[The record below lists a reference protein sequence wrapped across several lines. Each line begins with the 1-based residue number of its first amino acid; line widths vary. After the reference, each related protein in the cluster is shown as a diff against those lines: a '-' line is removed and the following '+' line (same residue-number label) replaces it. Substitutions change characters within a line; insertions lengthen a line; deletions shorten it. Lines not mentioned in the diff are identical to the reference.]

1 MWITRRTG
9 GLSSECSEHSI
20 TANMKLIN
28 GVLKRMVVNDILK
41 VLYAPHRAFN
51 DIVKN
56 PRYLGPMLI
65 LVIFVAAQVGSAYV
79 VASKSLV
86 EQTMPAGDQADLWTE
101 NAALWQANPGV
112 T

>member
-28 GVLKRMVVNDILK
+28 GVLKRMVVNDIFK

-56 PRYLGPMLI
+56 PRYLGPLLI
-65 LVIFVAAQVGSAYV
+65 LIIFVAAQVSSAYV
-79 VASKSLV
+79 IADKSFV
-86 EQTMPAGDQADLWTE
+86 EQTMPAADQGDSWTE
-101 NAALWQANPGV
+101 NAALWQGS
-112 T
+112 